1 MAYQPAAPFTVPQTG
16 SVDQRLR
23 LVAAAISKKADQTL
37 EPVYNAVLLTAPGGS
52 VWRMTVGDDG
62 IVSIAVVPR

>member
-1 MAYQPAAPFTVPQTG
+1 MAYQPPAPLSVPQTG

-23 LVAAAISKKADQTL
+23 IIASAISKKADQTL

-52 VWRMTVGDDG
+52 VWRMTVADNGA
-62 IVSIAVVPR
+62 ISVVVVPR